1 MTERGD
7 IFALS
12 VRPEVRG
19 IAWNNYSSSDDDVGM
34 RWRSSSNLSITPE
47 RALQSTVVISC
58 CRIISESIAGLPL
71 SLYRKRENGS
81 REIASELHLHKVLSF
96 APNNWQ
102 TKFEFVEQICM
113 NLLLWGNSYSLIES
127 GQHGAVE
134 SLHNL
139 HPSRM
144 RVERIENGRLRYTYT
159 NPQSGRVERYTQDAI
174 MHIRWTPEPDGMRGM
189 VPVEI
194 SRDAIALARSLEIHA
209 SKFWANAARPGTVLT
224 HPGNLSSEAAEK
236 LRDNWERAHMG
247 SEKSYKTAV
256 LTGGLQVTELGFT
269 NEASQF
275 VASRTFQTEEI
286 CRIYRL
292 PLHLVQGTS
301 SGSLEVQGQEFVT
314 WTLAP
319 WLERI
324 QSAISRSLI
333 YNDDLF
339 VAGFDTRG
347 LLRADS
353 GSRASYYSTC
363 TNLGILS
370 INECRS
376 MEGLPPLGPE
386 ADNHFIGMNQQT
398 IQDAAK
404 PKVAPDPS
412 LPPPPATNGVPSL
425 PGVATGAPPS
435 PSEIGVASAVK
446 NPDKRAWCEGDV
458 GEGGVQDNSC
468 GSAGGLG
475 TDGKFDVQKLLAK
488 IASPDSAEGFS
499 LDVLTA
505 DQPETGIMVST
516 FQNHSERSTR
526 IQQDAIHT
534 DAAAKILK
542 DFIEHNASE
551 IIGRPDRYIG
561 GWLDGKEFYL
571 DIATRFDPDKAVEAL
586 EAGRASGQLAVFN
599 LGTFKETYIHYPSYD
614 TRRPRGWDKSFARA
628 KKKAGNDHA
637 ELDVHGR
644 VSVRKMEVL
653 ALRGYTD
660 AESRAILL
668 AIEGTEEDHNHGRGA
683 KETGGYEGGRAD
695 RRQQAGSVPRDE
707 GVGRTDGEKAGED
720 TRARVVRRRARRF
733 ARFIR
738 LSRRE
743 ARAWCKGDVGE
754 AGVQD
759 NSCSSAD
766 AATQSPE
773 ASAAL
778 ASPKFSDSVT
788 HNAVASPPTQRS
800 SDGKTLIAS
809 SAVPEI
815 IRSGPGKNCYS
826 FGGREY
832 LSTVAAGQHLESQ
845 QAANRGGVVIN
856 TKKPLTGDNLE
867 YMVAS
872 HVAQAEQAKSR
883 NITPLFYTAGERAN
897 QLVEYAKI
905 NPAIMGGR
913 AKAGFEVTPEVGEF
927 IFRVAQAQT
936 SPNASPAINMD
947 RADAIINKVLKGDGR
962 FTTSTIFGVTGKSI
976 KGGLSR
982 FQAIV
987 DTLGKRTD
995 GSIDTAA
1002 GLEAARQLLVG
1013 QTAPAGQFE
1022 ELFADQLGKQGIK
1035 WKPGN
1040 YLVSQEVPLFS
1051 TFGPK
1056 VGPFFENNYGNLNH
1070 LTADVWATR
1079 TFTRDSG
1086 ELVVPPNKDNARKYA
1101 GELEKVLR
1109 SATDEQFHDVNTQDL
1124 AADVNDMKTSG
1135 LVGDT
1140 LRAWAGARLRH
1151 YAAGDYK
1158 EKRGQAGAANKAA
1171 KKVVENDVHLMGA
1184 PSGGNVRANLIT
1196 VYQEAAKRTGLEVAN
1211 LQDVL
1216 WQDEQDAYAATGAK
1230 TSTATGIP
1238 SFYSTVIR
1246 AMAGNR
1252 KDGKKPMLAR
1262 RDTLGENV
1270 ISAGFVDDYD
1280 KGGREELLWGIGL
1293 SGISD
1298 QEFADR
1304 VIGMRSS
1311 SRSRDASLGE
1321 ARAWCK
1327 TGEGGGLDNSC
1338 SSVPHT
1344 SFIPINEGG
1353 NEKWGTSSGTE
1364 RHGTRYGDAPLFY
1377 GAEKIGEIQINNAK
1391 HVRSY
1396 IEGAMGSTLPDVLSA
1411 SGVAVGK
1418 RDGVDP
1424 PRVVVGMSPGDGLT
1438 VEWSSKGRAANG
1450 ETVTAVS
1457 AFRVLTPAV
1466 SGLSSMPVALL
1477 HSYEVD
1483 PDFRGKGI
1491 PLESVA
1497 RMVFDAGVSRIVMPT
1512 AARAPGW
1519 VPDGE
1524 TREIGEMNGYRVWP
1538 KYGFDARLD
1547 QVSENFSRALANS
1560 PHADVPTVQKLLLR
1574 PGGKEFWHEH
1584 GDSVKM
1590 EFVLRPRSDSRDTLE
1605 KLMEKWKY
1613 GRG

>member
-1 MTERGD
+1 MTDRGD

-159 NPQSGRVERYTQDAI
+159 NPQSGRVEKYTQDAI

-668 AIEGTEEDHNHGRGA
+668 AIEGTEEDHNHGRGV

-1040 YLVSQEVPLFS
+1040 YLVAQEVPLFS

-1109 SATDEQFHDVNTQDL
+1109 SATDEQFHGVNTQDL

-1246 AMAGNR
+1246 AMAGSR

-1304 VIGMRSS
+1304 VIGLRSS

-1321 ARAWCK
+1321 ARAWCN

-1344 SFIPINEGG
+1344 SFLPHSGDDGPE
-1353 NEKWGTSSGTE
+1353 WGRSNSTE
-1364 RHGTRYGDAPLFY
+1364 RHGTRYGDPPLFR
-1377 GAEKIGEIQINNAK
+1377 GAEKIGEIEINHAK
-1391 HVRSY
+1391 DVKDY
-1396 IEGAMGSTLPDVLSA
+1396 IHDALGSTLPEVVSA
-1411 SGVAVGK
+1411 AGVAVGT
-1418 RDGVDP
+1418 REGVKP
-1424 PRVVVGMSPGDGLT
+1424 PRLVVSLGQDGLDVTWVSNGTSSTGEKVVAASANRT
-1438 VEWSSKGRAANG
+1438 VAAG
-1450 ETVTAVS
+1450 KKII
-1457 AFRVLTPAV
+1457 
-1466 SGLSSMPVALL
+1466 L
-1477 HSYEVD
+1477 HSYD
-1483 PDFRGKGI
+1483 IHPDFRGKGL

-1497 RMVFDAGVSRIVMPT
+1497 RMVYESGASELEMPV
-1512 AARAPGW
+1512 AARASGW

-1524 TREIGEMNGYRVWP
+1524 TRKVGEMSGYRVWP

-1547 QVSENFSRALANS
+1547 QVSPDFSRALANS
-1560 PHADVPTVQKLLLR
+1560 PHADVATLQALLLR
-1574 PGGKEFWHEH
+1574 PEGKEFWLEH

-1590 EFVLRPRSDSRDTLE
+1590 EFDLRPRSRSRDTLE